1 MARFCTLCSSS
12 SGNATYIGTASYG
25 ILIDAGLNNK
35 QLCLAMQ
42 RAGKNQDAATIMQS
56 VQTVKEYLSNK
67 MTRRKSPSGRERW
80 QDCMEFLHEAMPEK
94 EFQEYCDQINSVRKA
109 KEGSADHISP
119 DQFIPNP
126 QRNSVPVE
134 QKKADEREEA
144 AEGPGLGRNSV

>member
-1 MARFCTLCSSS
+1 MPNPKNNTRGGRQEELENQPIILAEEQ
-12 SGNATYIGTASYG
+12 ATT
-25 ILIDAGLNNK
+25 
-35 QLCLAMQ
+35 M
-42 RAGKNQDAATIMQS
+42 RS

-134 QKKADEREEA
+134 QKMADEREEA
-144 AEGPGLGRNSV
+144 AEGPGLDRNSV